1 MKKLFVAA
9 LVGTTMLAS
18 PIAVIAGTAT
28 ADHVVTA
35 SKANPN
41 AEKLMKLSEEGY
53 IALRAVRGARIAIF
67 NGDPAAAKT
76 MVDDAVKL
84 VGQAEKTAKDFVG
97 RSNQSGTS
105 EANAEEWIPVDGS
118 ITLGEDFTMTDKK
131 KEGIAKANELLKK
144 GKTSEAVAKLKE
156 TDIDVSYTRVML
168 PLNAAAQR
176 LQKAQTLMNDD
187 KFYEANLALKGV
199 EESAVVDTV
208 ALIDVPK

>member
-18 PIAVIAGTAT
+18 PVAVIAGTAN
-28 ADHVVTA
+28 ADQVVAA

-41 AEKLMKLSEEGY
+41 TEKLMKLSEEGFV
-53 IALRAVRGARIAIF
+53 ALRAVRGARIAIF

-76 MVDDAVKL
+76 MVNDAVKL
-84 VGQAEKTAKDFVG
+84 VGQAEKSAKDYVG
-97 RSNQSGTS
+97 RSNQSGAS
-105 EANAEEWIPVDGS
+105 GANPEEWIPVDGS

-131 KEGIAKANELLKK
+131 KVGIAKAHELLTK

-156 TDIDVSYTRVML
+156 TDIDVSYARVML
-168 PLNAAAQR
+168 PLNVAAQR
-176 LQKAQTLMNDD
+176 LEKAQSLLNDG
-187 KFYEANLALKGV
+187 KYYEANLALKGV